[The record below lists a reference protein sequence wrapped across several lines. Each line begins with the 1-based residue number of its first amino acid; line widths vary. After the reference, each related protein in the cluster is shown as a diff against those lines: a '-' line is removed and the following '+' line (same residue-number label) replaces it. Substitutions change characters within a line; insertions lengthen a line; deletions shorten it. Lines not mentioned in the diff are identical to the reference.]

1 MTARKV
7 RRALVVGATTAVS
20 LLLAAP
26 ALAAE
31 PAKIVAISSGK
42 STVSGKGT
50 AANPGNG
57 TPAALEWRG
66 PKRRG
71 TSPLR
76 TDPISDAPSLPGAG
90 QGASAASAKKAKAN
104 PELLMD
110 FEGVNHFQ
118 QRFAFGGNQFSGE
131 PPDQGLCVGGGYI
144 LETVNSALRVYNKA
158 NGAPLTP
165 VLALN
170 EFYGFPPAINRTTG
184 VFGPFTFDIS
194 CHFDPDSG
202 RWFHLAVD
210 LDQDP
215 ATGAFTGRN
224 YLDLAVSHSGDP
236 TGSWTVYR
244 IPAINDGSE
253 GTPDHNCAGGPCFGD
268 FPHLGV
274 DKNGVY
280 ITTNEF
286 PLFADGFIGAQVY
299 AISKAAATSGA
310 MSVPVF
316 LFNTADDPVGPDQ
329 PGFTLWPSLSPGT
342 QFADDKEYFVSSNA
356 VLDDVDADSDELIL
370 WTLNDTSSLSSASPS
385 ISLTKE
391 ILDVDRYT
399 VPGQAVQKSGIAP
412 LRDCLADTTGALG
425 GGLNCG
431 AGLFGLPPVSLPIG
445 TLDAGDSRVLDV
457 RYANGN
463 VWAVLGTGV
472 EIGGETLTG
481 VGWYILNPN
490 NAQVVKQGTLGL
502 EDEHLTYPT
511 IGVTTSGRGVIGF
524 TRVGPNLFPSVGY
537 ASLDAKAGAGE
548 VHMVE
553 AGRAPQDGFTEYPP
567 VGGNRP
573 RWGDYGAAAVDGNN
587 VWLAGEYIQQ
597 GDCPLAQYVATGF
610 LCTES
615 GVPTRS
621 SLANWSTRVSKLRP

>member
-1 MTARKV
+1 MTASKV
-7 RRALVVGATTAVS
+7 RWALVGAATTAVS
-20 LLLAAP
+20 LFLAAP
-26 ALAAE
+26 TFAAQ
-31 PAKIVAISSGK
+31 PSKIVAISSGK
-42 STVSGKGT
+42 TTVAGKGT
-50 AANPGNG
+50 AANPGTG
-57 TPAALEWRG
+57 RPAALEWSG

-76 TDPISDAPSLPGAG
+76 TDPISEGPSLPGAG
-90 QGASAASAKKAKAN
+90 QGVPASGAKKAKAN

-131 PPDQGLCVGGGYI
+131 PPDQGLCVGGGYVM
-144 LETVNSALRVYNKA
+144 ETVNSALRVYNKA

-194 CHFDPDSG
+194 CHYDPDSG

-224 YLDLAVSHSGDP
+224 YLDLAVSDSSDP
-236 TGSWTVYR
+236 TGSWTIYR
-244 IPAINDGSE
+244 IPAINDGTE
-253 GTPDHNCAGGPCFGD
+253 GTPDHDCAGGPCFGD

-274 DKNGVY
+274 DENGVY
-280 ITTNEF
+280 ISTNEF
-286 PLFADGFIGAQVY
+286 PLFEDGFIGAQVY

-310 MSVPVF
+310 MSIPVF
-316 LFNTADDPVGPDQ
+316 HFNTADDPVRPDE

-356 VLDDVDADSDELIL
+356 VFDDVDADSDELIL
-370 WTLNDTSSLSSASPS
+370 WTLDNTSTLSSATPS

-412 LRDCLADTTGALG
+412 LRECLNDTSGAFFG
-425 GGLNCG
+425 VNCG
-431 AGLFGLPPVSLPIG
+431 LALLGLPPQNLPIG

-457 RYANGN
+457 RYANGK
-463 VWAVLGTGV
+463 VWAVLGTGI
-472 EIGGETLTG
+472 EIGGETQTG
-481 VGWYILNPN
+481 VAWFVLNPN
-490 NAQVVKQGTLGL
+490 SVKVLKQGILGL
-502 EDEHLTYPT
+502 EDESLTYPT
-511 IGVTTSGRGVIGF
+511 IGVTTSGRGVLGF
-524 TRVGPNLFPSVGY
+524 TRVGSNLFPSVGY
-537 ASLDAKAGAGE
+537 ASIDANAGAGE

-573 RWGDYGAAAVDGNN
+573 RWGDYGAAAVDGSD

-597 GDCPLAQYVATGF
+597 GDCTLAQYIATNL
-610 LCTES
+610 LCTEN

-621 SLANWSTRVSKLRP
+621 SLANWSTRISKLRP

>member
-1 MTARKV
+1 
-7 RRALVVGATTAVS
+7 
-20 LLLAAP
+20 
-26 ALAAE
+26 
-31 PAKIVAISSGK
+31 
-42 STVSGKGT
+42 
-50 AANPGNG
+50 
-57 TPAALEWRG
+57 
-66 PKRRG
+66 
-71 TSPLR
+71 
-76 TDPISDAPSLPGAG
+76 
-90 QGASAASAKKAKAN
+90 
-104 PELLMD
+104 MD

-158 NGAPLTP
+158 NGAPLTA

-194 CHFDPDSG
+194 CHYDPDSG

-224 YLDLAVSHSGDP
+224 YLDLAVSDSGDP

-253 GTPDHNCAGGPCFGD
+253 GTPDHDCAGGPCFGD

-342 QFADDKEYFVSSNA
+342 QFAGRQGVLRQLERRVRRRERRLGRADPLDARRHVVA
-356 VLDDVDADSDELIL
+356 VERVAE
-370 WTLNDTSSLSSASPS
+370 P
-385 ISLTKE
+385 
-391 ILDVDRYT
+391 
-399 VPGQAVQKSGIAP
+399 
-412 LRDCLADTTGALG
+412 LADEGDPRRRSLH
-425 GGLNCG
+425 G
-431 AGLFGLPPVSLPIG
+431 AGASRAEER
-445 TLDAGDSRVLDV
+445 DRASARVLERHERCV
-457 RYANGN
+457 
-463 VWAVLGTGV
+463 
-472 EIGGETLTG
+472 GGRVQLRCSG
-481 VGWYILNPN
+481 SY
-490 NAQVVKQGTLGL
+490 GL
-502 EDEHLTYPT
+502 ASGRACPSARSTRAIH
-511 IGVTTSGRGVIGF
+511 GCSTSGTPTARS
-524 TRVGPNLFPSVGY
+524 GPCSAP
-537 ASLDAKAGAGE
+537 AS
-548 VHMVE
+548 
-553 AGRAPQDGFTEYPP
+553 RS
-567 VGGNRP
+567 
-573 RWGDYGAAAVDGNN
+573 AA
-587 VWLAGEYIQQ
+587 
-597 GDCPLAQYVATGF
+597 
-610 LCTES
+610 
-615 GVPTRS
+615 R
-621 SLANWSTRVSKLRP
+621 R